1 MVKKIL
7 LKQTNKSAIDDRAWR
22 LFGSLLS
29 FISADIGMFKSKEKP
44 KFAPHVVRSLLSLA
58 HRTDATSLSALAQIL
73 GVSLPRASRICEDLV
88 KEGFVTRDRS
98 EHDRREV
105 MLHLTN
111 EANKFNASLWKER
124 KPPLAA
130 TMEEFS
136 EEEIQIIE
144 RFLQSLAQN
153 YRESIQESEN
163 PQP

>member
-1 MVKKIL
+1 MVKKMPL
-7 LKQTNKSAIDDRAWR
+7 NKTKKTDTAAVDARAWR

-44 KFAPHVVRSLLSLA
+44 KFAPHVVRSLLGLA
-58 HRTDATSLSALAQIL
+58 HRTDATSLTDFAQIL

-111 EANKFNASLWKER
+111 EANKFNASLWEDR

-130 TMEEFS
+130 TMEGFS
-136 EEEIQIIE
+136 EDEIQIIE
-144 RFLQSLAQN
+144 RFLQSLAHN
-153 YRESIQESEN
+153 YREAIEESE
-163 PQP
+163 